1 MQGPRVSREVRQKID
16 GHISSLRK
24 DPVYHLLSESSS
36 LAKAQLESLLI
47 DTLTTGEALNLTS
60 DQKARLRRRKVS
72 KGAFNRSL
80 IQAYKNVR
88 QSLFTTL
95 LMGYLGLLESPRL
108 ASFLEL
114 GERLSE
120 LSALYREGNASSG
133 LIDENRR
140 IIIQMVEEITR
151 PKRMLKG
158 LEAGE
163 ARDV

>member
-16 GHISSLRK
+16 GHISSLRR
-24 DPVYHLLSESSS
+24 DPVYHLLSEKSS

-80 IQAYKNVR
+80 IQAYRNVR

-140 IIIQMVEEITR
+140 TIIQMIEEITR

-163 ARDV
+163 AHDV

>member
-1 MQGPRVSREVRQKID
+1 MQGPRVSRETRQKID
-16 GHISSLRK
+16 GHISSLRR
-24 DPVYHLLSESSS
+24 DPVYHLLSENSS